1 MRIKFTVI
9 FDARYKYTC
18 NDRDEAESH
27 GMKKVNYHSE
37 AITIILVT
45 ELMIA

>member
-1 MRIKFTVI
+1 MPDTNIHAMIVMKR
-9 FDARYKYTC
+9 
-18 NDRDEAESH
+18 ESH